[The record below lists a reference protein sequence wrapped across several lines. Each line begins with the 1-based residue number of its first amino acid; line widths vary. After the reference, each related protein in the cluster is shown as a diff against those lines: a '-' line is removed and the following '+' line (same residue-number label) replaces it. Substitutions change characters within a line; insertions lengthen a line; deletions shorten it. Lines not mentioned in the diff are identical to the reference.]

1 MASSSNLTESSSKS
15 SWSIWETKARISFE
29 LNNIFI
35 KANLGFMVT
44 PSFHAFDAAPNTL
57 KNSPG
62 PS

>member
-1 MASSSNLTESSSKS
+1 
-15 SWSIWETKARISFE
+15 